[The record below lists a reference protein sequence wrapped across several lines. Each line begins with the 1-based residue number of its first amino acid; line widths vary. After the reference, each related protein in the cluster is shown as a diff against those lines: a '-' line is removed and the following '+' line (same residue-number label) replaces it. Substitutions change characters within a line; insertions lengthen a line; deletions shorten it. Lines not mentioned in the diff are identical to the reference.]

1 MIGWGHI
8 IRGRISKAFF
18 PQIKQYYY
26 QNKLGKIFRPQFWF
40 KRLTTFT
47 LTLHDE
53 EWTQHCAKIHQPTKD
68 KKNYLKTGAHR
79 PCTQMYQTIISSPKK
94 QTNMVWQTSVVH

>member
-1 MIGWGHI
+1 MQALPSITNQSMIGWGHI

-68 KKNYLKTGAHR
+68 KKLSQNRH
-79 PCTQMYQTIISSPKK
+79 S
-94 QTNMVWQTSVVH
+94 